1 LVAAG
6 KKLVTKQTAKAVG
19 KRIAKKAGK
28 EAAKGL
34 AENIMNPD
42 EETVGEDGISCLEPE
57 MDGEDMYCPESM
69 VATLDMA
76 LDDLVCCA
84 PHDADKLTVD
94 LLSELMVYEDEL
106 PSKPSTEK
114 AVGAWWGLLVAG
126 AKKLCTKA
134 TAKAVGKHIV
144 KKGKEHVIDSAKD
157 AAWDAAAGAVEDWIN
172 PDEAALASVD
182 GISCFEPEVDGED
195 MYCPE
200 ALVPTLDMAEDS
212 LACCAP
218 HEADKLTV
226 DLLSELVVYEDDLP
240 KNPNAAEKE
249 VGAWWGLLVA
259 AGKKLVTKQT
269 AKAVGKRIA
278 KKAGKEAAKGLA
290 ENIMNPDEEAVGV
303 DEISCLE
310 PEMDGE
316 DMYCPES
323 MVATLDMALDDLV
336 CCAPHDAD
344 KLTVSLLSDL
354 MVYEDQ
360 LPEMPA
366 TEKAVGA
373 WWGLLVAGAKKLCTK
388 ATAKAVGKHIVKKGK
403 EHVIDSAK
411 DAAWDA
417 AAGAVEDWIN
427 PDETA
432 REVASVSAVNN
443 SITYP
448 LALIG
453 FVTLLY
459 GAYAMGTSGKYEAIP
474 EAEEI

>member
-1 LVAAG
+1 
-6 KKLVTKQTAKAVG
+6 
-19 KRIAKKAGK
+19 
-28 EAAKGL
+28 
-34 AENIMNPD
+34 M
-42 EETVGEDGISCLEPE
+42 
-57 MDGEDMYCPESM
+57 
-69 VATLDMA
+69 
-76 LDDLVCCA
+76 
-84 PHDADKLTVD
+84 
-94 LLSELMVYEDEL
+94 
-106 PSKPSTEK
+106 
-114 AVGAWWGLLVAG
+114 
-126 AKKLCTKA
+126 
-134 TAKAVGKHIV
+134 
-144 KKGKEHVIDSAKD
+144 
-157 AAWDAAAGAVEDWIN
+157 
-172 PDEAALASVD
+172 
-182 GISCFEPEVDGED
+182 
-195 MYCPE
+195 
-200 ALVPTLDMAEDS
+200 
-212 LACCAP
+212 
-218 HEADKLTV
+218 
-226 DLLSELVVYEDDLP
+226 VYEDDLP

-290 ENIMNPDEEAVGV
+290 ENIMNPDEADPDEAAVGV
-303 DEISCLE
+303 DGISCLE

-316 DMYCPES
+316 DMYCPESMVATLDMALGDLVCCAPHDADKLTVDLLSELLVYEDDLPKNPNAAEKEVGGWWGLLIAAGKKLVTKKTAKAVGKRIVKKAGKEAAKGLAENIMNPDEDDDEASVGVDGISCLEPEMDGDDMYCPES

-344 KLTVSLLSDL
+344 KLTVDLLSEL

-427 PDETA
+427 PEEAA
-432 REVASVSAVNN
+432 REVAFVSAVNN

-459 GAYAMGTSGKYEAIP
+459 GAYAMGTSGKYEVIP

>member
-1 LVAAG
+1 VIGNTFSQQYEQFLEETAYRESLAAADRVSDEQGGQLFMAHESSITDADAPVALAVDFQTHMSETAYACG
-6 KKLVTKQTAKAVG
+6 LSLRIAKKWEESFKMVMHFSDLRSFEMSNEYPPQTLERWGEGVLKTLREHAETCENRAKAVG

-42 EETVGEDGISCLEPE
+42 E
-57 MDGEDMYCPESM
+57 
-69 VATLDMA
+69 
-76 LDDLVCCA
+76 
-84 PHDADKLTVD
+84 
-94 LLSELMVYEDEL
+94 
-106 PSKPSTEK
+106 
-114 AVGAWWGLLVAG
+114 
-126 AKKLCTKA
+126 
-134 TAKAVGKHIV
+134 
-144 KKGKEHVIDSAKD
+144 
-157 AAWDAAAGAVEDWIN
+157 AAI
-172 PDEAALASVD
+172 
-182 GISCFEPEVDGED
+182 
-195 MYCPE
+195 
-200 ALVPTLDMAEDS
+200 
-212 LACCAP
+212 
-218 HEADKLTV
+218 
-226 DLLSELVVYEDDLP
+226 
-240 KNPNAAEKE
+240 
-249 VGAWWGLLVA
+249 
-259 AGKKLVTKQT
+259 
-269 AKAVGKRIA
+269 
-278 KKAGKEAAKGLA
+278 
-290 ENIMNPDEEAVGV
+290 GV

-427 PDETA
+427 PDEAA

-459 GAYAMGTSGKYEAIP
+459 GAYAMGTSGKYEVIP

>member
-1 LVAAG
+1 
-6 KKLVTKQTAKAVG
+6 
-19 KRIAKKAGK
+19 
-28 EAAKGL
+28 
-34 AENIMNPD
+34 MNPD
-42 EETVGEDGISCLEPE
+42 EAAIGVDGISCLEPE
-57 MDGEDMYCPESM
+57 MNGDDMYCPEAM

-106 PSKPSTEK
+106 PQKPSTEK

-226 DLLSELVVYEDDLP
+226 DLLSELVVYEDELP

-249 VGAWWGLLVA
+249 
-259 AGKKLVTKQT
+259 
-269 AKAVGKRIA
+269 
-278 KKAGKEAAKGLA
+278 
-290 ENIMNPDEEAVGV
+290 
-303 DEISCLE
+303 
-310 PEMDGE
+310 
-316 DMYCPES
+316 
-323 MVATLDMALDDLV
+323 
-336 CCAPHDAD
+336 
-344 KLTVSLLSDL
+344 
-354 MVYEDQ
+354 
-360 LPEMPA
+360 
-366 TEKAVGA
+366 VGA

-417 AAGAVEDWIN
+417 AAGAVEGWNN
-427 PDETA
+427 PDE
-432 REVASVSAVNN
+432 
-443 SITYP
+443 
-448 LALIG
+448 
-453 FVTLLY
+453 
-459 GAYAMGTSGKYEAIP
+459 
-474 EAEEI
+474 